1 MCYTGIFFSAEKID
15 FKFMEYQNQKKTNE
29 QDARTRLL
37 EAGITLFAEKGYA
50 GTSVREIVERA
61 VVTKPVLYYYFKS
74 KEGIFRAILDWAA
87 DQQED
92 LLTQVLKT
100 PGTFLDRLIHLCSL
114 VYQGV
119 LENQNLSKMIHNLIF
134 GPPQGVPKYDFKQ
147 YHRRMVQA
155 VKAIYLEGLARDEVK
170 KAEPD
175 EVANLV
181 LGLIDYCL
189 HLDNIYPESLDPGRP
204 ERLLRLAF
212 EGMEKKDSLER
223 KRQQA
228 YEQN

>member
-1 MCYTGIFFSAEKID
+1 MKHRTRRLD
-15 FKFMEYQNQKKTNE
+15 NE

-87 DQQED
+87 ERQED
-92 LLTQVLKT
+92 LLSQVLEL
-100 PGTFLDRLIHLCSL
+100 PGTALERLIHLCHL

-119 LENQNLSKMIHNLIF
+119 LENQNLSRMIHNLIF
-134 GPPQGVPKYDFKQ
+134 GPPQGVPNYDFKQ
-147 YHRRMVQA
+147 YHGRMVKA
-155 VKAIYLEGLARDEVK
+155 VKDIYLEGLARDEVK

-189 HLDNIYPESLDPGRP
+189 HLDNIYPESLDPNRP

-212 EGMEKKDSLER
+212 EGMEKTDSLE
-223 KRQQA
+223 KTRQKD
-228 YEQN
+228 YEQT